1 VTSPQPVELS
11 PLEASALISH
21 ELQQARR
28 GLYSAD
34 IELALDALAAA
45 LGLAL
50 QLGPAATEWVLAGTV
65 DAARYLAGQQDAN
78 ALSALGPALAG
89 LTSQVR
95 DAAVLPS
102 ISVMEA
108 WAEVASALG
117 ALIGQVGLALTIAPD
132 HGSTMMENA
141 RAQALLLDDATGNM
155 FALTAWIDQV
165 AVDLNKGKVE

>member
-1 VTSPQPVELS
+1 VTSPQAVELS
-11 PLEASALISH
+11 PLGASALIGH

-28 GLYSAD
+28 GLYDAD
-34 IELALDALAAA
+34 IDLALDALVAA

-78 ALSALGPALAG
+78 AMSALGPALAG

-95 DAAVLPS
+95 DAAVLPPTA
-102 ISVMEA
+102 VMEA

-117 ALIGQVGLALTIAPD
+117 ALISQVGLALTIAPD
-132 HGSTMMENA
+132 HGSTMIENA
-141 RAQALLLDDATGNM
+141 HTRARLLDNATGSI
-155 FALTAWIDQV
+155 FDLAAWIDQV
-165 AVDLNKGKVE
+165 IVDLNKENVE